1 MLGEVRQKLQEYN
14 DWNRRCRKE
23 AVRRHDEKAIT
34 FNDNVIF
41 AIEKA
46 LSIVDEVE
54 KGDNR

>member
-1 MLGEVRQKLQEYN
+1 MLGKVRQKLQEYN
-14 DWNRRCRKE
+14 DWNRRCLKE

-34 FNDNVIF
+34 FNDNVIY